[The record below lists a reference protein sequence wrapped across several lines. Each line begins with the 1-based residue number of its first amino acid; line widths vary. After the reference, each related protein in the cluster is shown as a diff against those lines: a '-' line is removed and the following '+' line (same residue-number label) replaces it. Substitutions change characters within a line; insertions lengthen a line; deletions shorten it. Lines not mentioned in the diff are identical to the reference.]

1 MRLSSY
7 IHHKQPSA
15 RNDDNE
21 HDIRRRWGSL
31 TLCKLRDSIIRGPPR
46 SPTPGPPWRV
56 RSGPHPGLVS
66 GPTTSSSSSSTV
78 ATTTTTTTTTT
89 TMDLADLPYT
99 IFAEIISY
107 LTPRETIAARRLSRA
122 VYAALTR
129 DELCISLLLHH
140 FPRAIESREL
150 RLLLRRSDH
159 ALLDRVRWSRALAAT
174 ARRYHH
180 LGTATARVT
189 ETVLAPTADRTD
201 DHLLRGVTPWR
212 RVLRLNDKTAAF
224 HYWDPSW
231 TCDAAA
237 GLLVHPVDGRRYALR
252 DLDTGRT
259 WPVPFATEGR
269 MVRRVRLNHGTLII
283 EWCEKQAMREDAG
296 AHRHFATFY
305 AVGRRA
311 QGTGHQEHLHTV
323 RRYAATDM
331 PSNDDDDDDDDDDG
345 EAQGAD
351 CAVVTFRAEWK
362 IHRLG
367 LLLRHQ
373 DRFFSAHNSTHYAI
387 YIWQPSR
394 SPWGEDEPRER
405 LVIWE
410 IDDAAA
416 LGGGGPHMVAQLA
429 DPQLDHWGVRQR
441 GTPTLR
447 CLRLDDCTWDPATRT
462 AVGHVFFVEE
472 EHRWSAGPHS
482 SATPPRLH
490 HVKTTGIPLTGGP
503 RWVDECGKVQPGD
516 DVSRMQFCWRG
527 TRPPSSSGGG
537 GGGGLGGT
545 AAAAGVAA
553 EMETWAGRCP
563 CWRHD
568 DFPYLTVCE
577 ANDAAAGVRFSARHC
592 FMLETL
598 SVHIKPRLRI
608 HGVARPAE
616 PRPRRASS
624 SSASS
629 SSSSS
634 STSSSMTTISK
645 ASRSNLVKQ
654 THSSSAASREQ
665 RRRGYADEPIG
676 DGSDNML
683 DWSAAMTQE
692 VQFEDDAWSKLLN
705 AGYICG
711 DERWLIGQDS
721 HGSITIMHF

>member
-1 MRLSSY
+1 
-7 IHHKQPSA
+7 
-15 RNDDNE
+15 
-21 HDIRRRWGSL
+21 
-31 TLCKLRDSIIRGPPR
+31 
-46 SPTPGPPWRV
+46 
-56 RSGPHPGLVS
+56 
-66 GPTTSSSSSSTV
+66 
-78 ATTTTTTTTTT
+78 
-89 TMDLADLPYT
+89 MDLADLPYT

-189 ETVLAPTADRTD
+189 ETVLAPTADKTD
-201 DHLLRGVTPWR
+201 DHLLRGVTPWH

-269 MVRRVRLNHGTLII
+269 MVRRVRINHGTLII

-311 QGTGHQEHLHTV
+311 QGTGHQEHLYTV
-323 RRYAATDM
+323 RRYAAKDI
-331 PSNDDDDDDDDDDG
+331 PSNDDDDDDDDDDR
-345 EAQGAD
+345 EAQGAE

-416 LGGGGPHMVAQLA
+416 LGGGGPHIVAQLA

-490 HVKTTGIPLTGGP
+490 HVKTTGIPLAGGP

-516 DVSRMQFCWRG
+516 D
-527 TRPPSSSGGG
+527 
-537 GGGGLGGT
+537 
-545 AAAAGVAA
+545 
-553 EMETWAGRCP
+553 
-563 CWRHD
+563 
-568 DFPYLTVCE
+568 

-616 PRPRRASS
+616 PRPRRTSSS

-634 STSSSMTTISK
+634 SISSSMTTISK

-676 DGSDNML
+676 EGSDNML